1 MSVRECVLG
10 VVEGVCVCEGCVLRV
25 SVWESTLAEAK
36 GRAEGE
42 EFQEGRLERWQHSKY
57 K

>member
-1 MSVRECVLG
+1 M
-10 VVEGVCVCEGCVLRV
+10 RV

-42 EFQEGRLERWQHSKY
+42 ELRGAELTSQTWRKSDKMEHGETVCRWG
-57 K
+57 